1 MKNILSIIKLSRPL
15 YPLIVAI
22 SVLIVITAALDLV
35 TPFFIKLIVDQI
47 TLQLSNGSGSS
58 QTLWL
63 LIAASF
69 LVGLLA
75 VFLTAVAER
84 LGDHF
89 AGKLRKYLTELFYR
103 KVLSLPQSYFDSEL
117 SGKIVSQLNRG
128 ILTIE
133 RFANTATNF
142 IIPAILQS
150 VFTVVAMAFYSKWVA
165 LCTFLLFP
173 LYLSISYYS
182 TKKWGE
188 EEQKKNKIEDRVR
201 GRIQEVVSNMRLVKG
216 FTNERAEYS
225 YVSSNLKESNKI
237 YARQSVYFHI
247 FDFFRNLSLIVVLT
261 VVSII
266 MFVGTFEGKY
276 TLGTLVLILQL
287 LNQARRPLFAMSFIL
302 TQIQNAEAG
311 SKEYLQIIS
320 LPSVEDYMQKT
331 PVEIIP
337 NPSIEFKK
345 VSFQYKDNETV
356 LKNISFRLGSNEK
369 VALVGHSGAGKSTI
383 VNLILKFYEPT
394 HGHIYLG
401 DKSYKTLSHH
411 AVREHVALVFQDNE
425 LFSTTIKDNVSYGK
439 EATDD
444 EIVLALK
451 KANAY
456 DFVSKLPK
464 GIETEIGERG
474 IRLSGGQ
481 KQRIQIARAI
491 LKNAPILVLDEA
503 TSSLDSRSEQEVQ
516 IALEELM
523 KDKLVLIIAHRFSTI
538 QNVDSV
544 LVIDGGK
551 IVDSGSPHMLALREG
566 IYKDLL
572 TYQVEGNK
580 KLLESYEIY

>member
-15 YPLIVAI
+15 YSLISLI
-22 SVLIVITAALDLV
+22 SVLIVVTAALDLA
-35 TPFFIKLIVDQI
+35 TPFFFKLIFDQI
-47 TLQLSNGSGSS
+47 TLQLSSHSGSS

-63 LIAASF
+63 LIGASF
-69 LVGLLA
+69 LVGLLT
-75 VFLTAVAER
+75 VFLTAITER

-89 AGKLRKYLTELFYR
+89 AGQLRRYLTELFYR
-103 KVLSLPQSYFDSEL
+103 KVLCLPQSYFDSEL

-142 IIPAILQS
+142 IVPAILQS
-150 VFTVVAMAFYSKWVA
+150 VFTIVVMAFYSKWVA
-165 LCTFLLFP
+165 LCTFFLFP

-225 YVSSNLKESNKI
+225 YISSNLRESNKI
-237 YARQSVYFHI
+237 YARQSTYFHI
-247 FDFFRNLSLIVVLT
+247 FDFLRNLSLILVLT

-266 MFVGTFEGKY
+266 MFVGAFEGKY

-320 LPSVEDYMQKT
+320 LPSVENYMQRT
-331 PVEIIP
+331 QGEIIP

-356 LKNISFRLGSNEK
+356 LKNVSFRLGSNEK

-394 HGHIYLG
+394 HGDIYLG
-401 DKSYKTLSHH
+401 DRSYKTLSHH
-411 AVREHVALVFQDNE
+411 TVREHVALVFQDNE

-439 EATDD
+439 NATDD
-444 EIVLALK
+444 EIVSVLK

-516 IALEELM
+516 VALEELM

-551 IVDSGSPHMLALREG
+551 IVDSGSPHQLALRAG

>member
-1 MKNILSIIKLSRPL
+1 MKNIFSIIKLSRPL
-15 YPLIVAI
+15 YSLIGVI
-22 SVLIVITAALDLV
+22 SVLIVITALLDLV
-35 TPFFIKLIVDQI
+35 VPFFSKLIVDQI
-47 TLQLSNGSGSS
+47 TQQLGNHSGST

-63 LIAASF
+63 LIGASF
-69 LVGLLA
+69 VVSLVA
-75 VFLTAVAER
+75 VFLTAITER

-89 AGKLRKYLTELFYR
+89 AGRLRKYLTELFYH

-142 IIPAILQS
+142 ILPAILQS
-150 VFTVVAMAFYSKWVA
+150 VFTVVAMAFFSKWVA
-165 LCTFLLFP
+165 FFTFLLFP

-188 EEQKKNKIEDRVR
+188 EEQKKNKIEDGVR

-225 YVSSNLKESNKI
+225 YVSRSLTESNKI

-261 VVSII
+261 VVSVI
-266 MFVGTFEGKY
+266 MFFGTFEGKY

-302 TQIQNAEAG
+302 TQVQNAEAG
-311 SKEYLQIIS
+311 SKEYLQILS
-320 LPSVEDYMQKT
+320 LPSVEDYSHKAPT
-331 PVEIIP
+331 ELIP
-337 NPSIEFKK
+337 HPSIEFKN
-345 VSFQYKDNETV
+345 VSFKYKDDETV
-356 LKNISFRLGSNEK
+356 LKNISFKLGSNKK

-394 HGHIYLG
+394 HGEIYLG
-401 DKSYKTLSHH
+401 EKSYKTLTHQM
-411 AVREHVALVFQDNE
+411 VREHVALVFQDNE
-425 LFSTTIKDNVSYGK
+425 LFSTTIKENVSYGRDASDK
-439 EATDD
+439 
-444 EIVLALK
+444 EIVSALQ

-456 DFVSKLPK
+456 DFVKKLPN
-464 GIETEIGERG
+464 GIHTEIGERG
-474 IRLSGGQ
+474 VRLSGGQ

-551 IVDSGSPHMLALREG
+551 IVDAGSPQELASREG

-572 TYQVEGNK
+572 TYQVDGNK
-580 KLLESYEIY
+580 KLLESFEIY